1 MHLARR
7 AAHAPHRGDIDY
19 LSALFVNHVGQS
31 RLNAVERALNRDAHH
46 AVEILLGDVAE
57 HLLLSD
63 SGVVYKHAY
72 SAELPAGEV
81 RHLVHFAS
89 RAHIGS
95 EADRPA
101 VFFVYLAAESERRI
115 LRSAVVYQHAESVF
129 CKGKSRRTAYAA
141 GSSGYYHIFVSYAHF
156 ENPVNCP
163 FEP

>member
-1 MHLARR
+1 M
-7 AAHAPHRGDIDY
+7 
-19 LSALFVNHVGQS
+19 NHVGQS
-31 RLNAVERALNRDAHH
+31 RLNAVERALDRDAHH

-63 SGVVYKHAY
+63 SGVVYKNAY

-81 RHLVHFAS
+81 RHLAHFAF

-115 LRSAVVYQHAESVF
+115 FGSTVVYQHAESVF